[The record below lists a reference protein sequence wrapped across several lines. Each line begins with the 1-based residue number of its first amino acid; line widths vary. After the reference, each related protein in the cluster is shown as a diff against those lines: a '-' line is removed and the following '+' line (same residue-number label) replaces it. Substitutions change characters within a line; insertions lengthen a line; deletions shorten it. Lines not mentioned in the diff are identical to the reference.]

1 MTERA
6 ALIATLLADPSR
18 AAEVPCGEAVALLTA
33 LAPLQVALLQAACRS
48 TEPVHRE
55 TERPNEDRM
64 LDVDEAAELLG
75 VKPAWVYRHAGKL
88 PFTRRISAKVVRF
101 SRQGILRW
109 LAARRPLNDV
119 RT

>member
-1 MTERA
+1 MSLDLEGLRIGLSELATVPDEIPLEQVPGLVAELARAQA
-6 ALIATLLADPSR
+6 ALLVATCRPAPPR
-18 AAEVPCGEAVALLTA
+18 AVE
-33 LAPLQVALLQAACRS
+33 Q
-48 TEPVHRE
+48 
-55 TERPNEDRM
+55 PNEDRM

-75 VKPAWVYRHAGKL
+75 VKPAWVYRHARKL

>member
-1 MTERA
+1 MPGLVAELARAQA
-6 ALIATLLADPSR
+6 ALLVATSR
-18 AAEVPCGEAVALLTA
+18 HHNAPPRVA
-33 LAPLQVALLQAACRS
+33 
-48 TEPVHRE
+48 
-55 TERPNEDRM
+55 ERPNEDRM

-75 VKPAWVYRHAGKL
+75 VKPAWVYRHARKL
-88 PFTRRISAKVVRF
+88 PFTRRISAKVIRF